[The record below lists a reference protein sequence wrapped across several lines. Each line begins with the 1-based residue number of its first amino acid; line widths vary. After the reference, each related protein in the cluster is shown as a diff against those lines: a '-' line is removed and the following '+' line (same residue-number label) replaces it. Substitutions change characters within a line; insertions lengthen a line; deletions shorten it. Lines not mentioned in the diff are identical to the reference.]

1 MRVVAGTRPAT
12 ALTPSVVESREKSL
26 QKEKMRKADVEILGR
41 CQHLAHLVAN
51 FAAVNQLK

>member
-1 MRVVAGTRPAT
+1 
-12 ALTPSVVESREKSL
+12 VESREKPMR
-26 QKEKMRKADVEILGR
+26 KEKMRKADAKILGR